1 MKFLLI
7 FSFVIA
13 CLNNQAFT
21 ARLSLADE
29 AKQNYLARVAASL
42 PDTQVIENATTNREQ
57 RQAVRKIIAEYLCR
71 DRTSWPILLTTSHY
85 TGGWS
90 GRIIEK
96 TDLSIVT
103 EINTDHLPADVILGL
118 SFSPDVA
125 LKKAIERG
133 NAIGAAIARAR
144 GAKEPV
150 VTPAIH
156 VTPAKLPVRRL
167 PKQTRRYECPCNC
180 SIQ

>member
-42 PDTQVIENATTNREQ
+42 PDTQAIENATTNREQ

-71 DRTSWPILLTTSHY
+71 DRTSWPWGLTTSY
-85 TGGWS
+85 WS
-90 GRIIEK
+90 GGHFIEK
-96 TDLSIVT
+96 IDLSIVT
-103 EINTDHLPADVILGL
+103 ELQMDHLPADVILGL
-118 SFSPDVA
+118 SFSPDEA
-125 LKKAIERG
+125 LKRAIERG
-133 NAIGAAIARAR
+133 NNIGAAIARAR

-167 PKQTRRYECPCNC
+167 PRQTRRYECPCNC
-180 SIQ
+180 GIQ